1 MLNANIG
8 FRWIMEE
15 ENIILGHNDEMFY
28 VKVGKRRVTRLLYKI
43 EDNVMYLTS
52 IYTLKEFRGRGLAS
66 KIVEYALNY
75 ALEKGIKELKI
86 SCNYVKHW
94 LQKHPN
100 YAEKFRKIIYDQCT

>member
-15 ENIILGHNDEMFY
+15 ENITLGHSDEMFY

-52 IYTLKEFRGRGLAS
+52 IYTLKKFRGKGLAS
-66 KIVEYALNY
+66 KIVEYAINY
-75 ALEKGIKELKI
+75 ALEKGIRVLKV
-86 SCNYVKHW
+86 SCSYVKYW
-94 LQKHPN
+94 LEKHQE
-100 YAEKFRKIIYDQCT
+100 YVKKFYKVIYE